1 MYRVPTGP
9 VFLFFPV
16 FQRFS
21 CFHVFFLFFTVC
33 PVFFYF
39 QVKILNFQVFFYSV
53 FLQILETW
61 KTLKNQ
67 PILTKSGKSQ
77 RKIQELMKVKEK
89 LQIFFI
95 LKAVCIHFLS
105 FLRMINFFL
114 VYFLEG
120 GQSQLLIFEIG
131 HGW

>member
-95 LKAVCIHFLS
+95 LKAVCIYFLS